1 MCGQVKLQ
9 LGAEQGWTPGLKG
22 TPWMFSLSQEPW
34 RESSQARAGF
44 RSGHYGWVRG
54 VLRGQ
59 ETAGQWHC
67 GTRVAGQEGGG
78 RGAAVFVGKLS
89 GAS

>member
-1 MCGQVKLQ
+1 MKLQ
-9 LGAEQGWTPGLKG
+9 LGAGQGWTPVLKG
-22 TPWMFSLSQEPW
+22 TPWMFSLSREPW
-34 RESSQARAGF
+34 RESSQARDGF
-44 RSGHYGWVRG
+44 CGGHYGRVQG

-78 RGAAVFVGKLS
+78 GGSSVPG
-89 GAS
+89 